1 MRQHRHRADVPT
13 SAPPW
18 LWPLLAAGLLV
29 VGALWWWAL

>member
-1 MRQHRHRADVPT
+1 MAAVAVTDVLT

-18 LWPLLAAGLLV
+18 LWSLLGVGLLA